1 MANLQSRVDSLELK
15 VDVLDTDKNQNES
28 YIVDNKIKRK
38 QIPKTIKTAVID
50 SILASS
56 VHGYPNIFKSNRL
69 VAQIMW
75 AFFLHYPV
83 LFVHGKFLILYR
95 FIYS

>member
-75 AFFLHYPV
+75 AFFFALSC
-83 LFVHGKFLILYR
+83 I
-95 FIYS
+95 ICAW

>member
-15 VDVLDTDKNQNES
+15 VDVLDTEKKENES

-38 QIPKTIKTAVID
+38 QVIKTIKTAVIG

-75 AFFLHYPV
+75 AFFFALSC
-83 LFVHGKFLILYR
+83 I
-95 FIYS
+95 ICAW